1 MVWRGR
7 AVQVFARL
15 TPPAGRPNRWLRW
28 FEDFGADPW
37 AVSRRR
43 RDLHEFAGFASYML
57 IIA

>member
-7 AVQVFARL
+7 AVQVVGWL
-15 TPPAGRPNRWLRW
+15 TPPAGRPYGWRRW

-43 RDLHEFAGFASYML
+43 RDLHEFAGFAPYML
-57 IIA
+57 IMA